1 MIINKRCID
10 ILSLLHNTDEYSI
23 DDLSQKFNV
32 HTRTIRYDIENI
44 NFILKNYNLN
54 NIEKNPD
61 GRLILNLKMFDL
73 NNLIQYFG
81 GISSESRKDFIK
93 IKLLSSKHINLTNKT
108 KILDTSRSTLKAD
121 LEEIKADFTK
131 INISI
136 ISLPSKGIF
145 IEGNENTIRK
155 TLSKLIFKLLD
166 TDFNT
171 LPTPLKELLE
181 EFLGSFCHSTLKES
195 FNFQSVRVFNEVF
208 SIISS
213 NRIRDSVLGIKAN
226 LSSNFLLN
234 FPISEREEELIKKVL
249 FRKKKKEIL
258 KIEDEIQMLLDK
270 FNMILKTKIP
280 FDPTVIETMAKEI
293 LYNEDL
299 NLESHLKTSALY
311 KDFSD
316 TFSYSSNISKNINN
330 IFYIFYYHIKK
341 KPLILPELKVL
352 LVCDSTEFI
361 KNILKENL
369 LRSFNFS
376 KVDFMPTYIFEIF
389 GFEKDYD
396 LILSCENITE
406 TLNIPTFKIN
416 KILKSKDKI
425 ELFYFILKTYSS
437 LKE

>member
-10 ILSLLHNTDEYSI
+10 ILSLLHSTDEYNI

-54 NIEKNPD
+54 NIEKNSD

-108 KILDTSRSTLKAD
+108 KILDTSRSTLKTD
-121 LEEIKADFTK
+121 LEEIKSEFLK
-131 INISI
+131 NNISI
-136 ISLPSKGIF
+136 TSLPSKGIF
-145 IEGNENTIRK
+145 LEGNENTIRNI
-155 TLSKLIFKLLD
+155 LSKLIFKLLD
-166 TDFNT
+166 TDFNA
-171 LPTPLKELLE
+171 LPTSLKELLE

-208 SIISS
+208 SIIAA
-213 NRIRDSVLGIKAN
+213 NRTRDSVLGIKTV

-234 FPISEREEELIKKVL
+234 FPISEREEELIKKVI

-258 KIEDEIQMLLDK
+258 KIEDEIQILLDR
-270 FNMILKTKIP
+270 FNVMLKTKIS
-280 FDPTVIETMAKEI
+280 FDSTVIETMAKDI
-293 LYNEDL
+293 LYNENL
-299 NLESHLKTSALY
+299 NIESYLKNSTLY
-311 KDFSD
+311 KDFSEI
-316 TFSYSSNISKNINN
+316 FSCNPNIFKNINN
-330 IFYIFYYHIKK
+330 IFYIFYQHIKK

-369 LRSFNFS
+369 LRNFNFS
-376 KVDFMPTYIFEIF
+376 GVDFMPTYIFEIF

-396 LILSCENITE
+396 LILSCENISE

-416 KILKSKDKI
+416 KILKSRDKI